1 MAELSLRER
10 LQPALLD
17 RLADDERMLTLF
29 ELRAAPADL
38 QRLAIEERELTAIL
52 AGQGLRPAHEEQPF
66 SSVVDAGVAWVRGR
80 FFAPSARVGL
90 AQLRSLTLKPPG
102 APQGV
107 TLQSFC
113 QIEARTVLNEEI
125 ESAER
130 RFLTARRLREHV
142 CRDLSALLNAVSIDS
157 ALDLARYPHVQRSV
171 LNYGMPS
178 LAGVAASGVDAAQTA
193 ARIEDAIKRF
203 EPRLQKVRVSPE
215 PQREHADGHQLSF
228 RIEAELWGQPAP
240 LHLVLRT
247 HIDTTSGDVSVT
259 EPAAS

>member
-29 ELRAAPADL
+29 ELSAAPADL
-38 QRLAIEERELTAIL
+38 ERLGIELRELTAIL

-66 SSVVDAGVAWVRGR
+66 TSVSEAGVDRARGR
-80 FFAPSARVGL
+80 FFAPSGRVGL
-90 AQLRSLTLKPPG
+90 AQLRSLVLKPPR

-113 QIEARTVLNEEI
+113 QIEARTVLNEEL
-125 ESAER
+125 ETAER
-130 RFLTARRLREHV
+130 RFLTTRRLREHV
-142 CRDLSALLNAVSIDS
+142 CRDLGALLNAVNIDGS
-157 ALDLARYPHVQRSV
+157 LDLTHYPHIQRSV

-193 ARIEDAIKRF
+193 ARIEEAIKRF
-203 EPRLQKVRVSPE
+203 EPRLQKVRVSQDL
-215 PQREHADGHQLSF
+215 QRDSGDAHQLAF

-240 LHLVLRT
+240 VHLVLRT
-247 HIDTTSGDVSVT
+247 RIDTTSGDASVP

>member
-17 RLADDERMLTLF
+17 RLSDDERMLTLF
-29 ELRAAPADL
+29 ELSAARADL
-38 QRLAIEERELTAIL
+38 NRLGIEERELSAIL
-52 AGQGLRPAHEEQPF
+52 GAQGLRPAHEEQPF
-66 SSVVDAGVAWVRGR
+66 SSVSEAGAAQVRGR
-80 FFAPSARVGL
+80 FLAASGRVSL
-90 AQLRSLTLKPPG
+90 AQLRSFTLKPPG

-130 RFLTARRLREHV
+130 RFLTTRRLREHV
-142 CRDLSALLNAVSIDS
+142 CRDLGALLNAVSIDTD
-157 ALDLARYPHVQRSV
+157 LDLTRYPYVQRSV

-178 LAGVAASGVDAAQTA
+178 LAGIAASGVDPAQTA
-193 ARIEDAIKRF
+193 TRIEEAIKRF
-203 EPRLQKVRVSPE
+203 EPRLHRVHVSPE
-215 PQREHADGHQLSF
+215 PQREHADAHQLTF

-240 LHLVLRT
+240 LHMVLRT
-247 HIDTTSGDVSVT
+247 RIDTTSGDVSLT